1 MSIKNE
7 KGEKVSAQ
15 VYAKDL
21 LKEHLDAF
29 KLEATERFSEL
40 KRTEPVKVQAFIDKL
55 KLRIDKILV
64 EKVKEEK

>member
-1 MSIKNE
+1 MAITNKS
-7 KGEKVSAQ
+7 GEKVSAQ
-15 VYAKDL
+15 VYAKDV
-21 LKEHLDAF
+21 LKEALDNF

-64 EKVKEEK
+64 EKVKEAK